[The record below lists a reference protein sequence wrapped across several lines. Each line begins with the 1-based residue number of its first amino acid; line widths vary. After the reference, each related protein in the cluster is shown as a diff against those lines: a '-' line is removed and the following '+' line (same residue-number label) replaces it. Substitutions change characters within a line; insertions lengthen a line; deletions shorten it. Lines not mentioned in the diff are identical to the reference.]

1 MTTSNLIM
9 GVLTII
15 VFGILP
21 ILAYRRFIKLNDNR
35 IKDYFDNLEIP
46 DIEIKIEYVRH
57 DDDSEKET
65 TCESPEKETKP

>member
-35 IKDYFDNLEIP
+35 IKDYFDNLELP
-46 DIEIKIEYVRH
+46 DIKIKIEYVKH
-57 DDDSEKET
+57 DDDSDKENRH
-65 TCESPEKETKP
+65 ESPEKETKS